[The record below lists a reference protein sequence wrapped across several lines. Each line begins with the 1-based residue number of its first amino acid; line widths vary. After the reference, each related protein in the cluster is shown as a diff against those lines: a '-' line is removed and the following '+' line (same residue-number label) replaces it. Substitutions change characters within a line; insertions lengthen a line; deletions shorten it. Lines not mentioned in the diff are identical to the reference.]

1 MNKQQF
7 IKICKTIKHDGVM
20 YDKIY
25 KDSNGTID
33 LLNTFKSIDYLI
45 DLVCEELE
53 LDSYEQDMFVN
64 TMFEN
69 VNEDMGLDELW
80 ERLNEQRIYNYM

>member
-1 MNKQQF
+1 MKKQQF
-7 IKICKTIKHDGVM
+7 IKICKAIKHDDTI

-25 KDSNGTID
+25 KDSKGTID
-33 LLNTFKSIDYLI
+33 LIETFKSMDCLI
-45 DLVCEELE
+45 ELVCDELK

-80 ERLNEQRIYNYM
+80 ERLNEQRIYNCM